1 MNFISRWNGGIEKE
15 LISQMCVCVCVL
27 SSMCGGF
34 QVKQK
39 IIKIAAGSKDKEK
52 LVVITLILLFL

>member
-15 LISQMCVCVCVL
+15 LISQMCVCLL

-39 IIKIAAGSKDKEK
+39 IIKIAAASKDKEK
-52 LVVITLILLFL
+52 LVVITLTLFYTPI